1 MSMNAKDRQAIEQI
15 FARLEEVARHSPP
28 RDPEADRF
36 IEQQMA
42 SRPGSAY
49 YMAQSIV
56 ALEEAL
62 KAANQQLDEVKA
74 RASEGSLMPRRPAQ
88 YEDEAAMRSGS
99 GPLPNVSSS
108 GPYHSPAAEGPGTGF
123 LAGAVQTALGVA
135 GGTLLGN
142 SIASIFGSGKA
153 RAAGSRRDEPQQG
166 SHDRDEHDGNDEDGD
181 EHSHDEGGGFL
192 DSIFGSGDED

>member
-1 MSMNAKDRQAIEQI
+1 MSMTSQDRQAIEQI
-15 FARLEEVARHSPP
+15 FARLEEVARQSPP
-28 RDPEADRF
+28 RDPEAERF
-36 IEQQMA
+36 IQQQMA
-42 SRPGSAY
+42 GLTGSAY

-74 RASEGSLMPRRPAQ
+74 RASEGSLMPRRPAR
-88 YEDEAAMRSGS
+88 YEDEQAMGS
-99 GPLPNVSSS
+99 GRGSLPNVSSS
-108 GPYHSPAAEGPGTGF
+108 GRYHSPAAEGPGTGF

>member
-62 KAANQQLDEVKA
+62 KSANQQLDEVKA
-74 RASEGSLMPRRPAQ
+74 RSSEGSLMPRRPTR
-88 YEDEAAMRSGS
+88 YEDEAAM
-99 GPLPNVSSS
+99 
-108 GPYHSPAAEGPGTGF
+108 
-123 LAGAVQTALGVA
+123 GAA
-135 GGTLLGN
+135 GGPFRMLALPALIPPLLR
-142 SIASIFGSGKA
+142 KD
-153 RAAGSRRDEPQQG
+153 RALVSWRAPSRRP
-166 SHDRDEHDGNDEDGD
+166 
-181 EHSHDEGGGFL
+181 
-192 DSIFGSGDED
+192 